1 MNGLRLYQAAPS
13 NIFDERQKQY
23 KAAIHSA
30 IQIIEA
36 QGFRLNSGPKH
47 FVCHDYAMPTCYRLY
62 TFVGKDDASKV
73 MELKVPVVDKALSFE
88 CNGNRWI
95 PIFQLCDIPIFLNE
109 TTNRVVMYNTYMTL
123 ELVCHSNYSMMF
135 MNYKQ
140 WPVLL
145 FLMASLGIESALD
158 TLQCKYVFIDRESSV
173 DRGYLARI
181 PITCDQDI
189 LILDIPEYFKMLLN
203 PFNAQT
209 NSYHRFVN
217 KVREYATFEE
227 VQEIL
232 MTAWEADNRVANLVK
247 HATIIDYA
255 TLQNGIFDKPV
266 SMVELLIGFYTMSIN
281 VENRKINDISRR
293 RVRLGEWLLY
303 KLSQQYRYN
312 LVNDEKKV
320 STDAILETI
329 SMDSRRMIDDCVN
342 PLSELSLMTRITLN
356 GSGGIIKES
365 CNAAVRNLHDSYK
378 GCIDPIDTPSGES
391 IGLSQHIVPTA
402 LIQKGLL
409 VRRREVVSNAN
420 A

>member
-1 MNGLRLYQAAPS
+1 MNGLKLYEAAPS

-23 KAAIHSA
+23 KAAINSA
-30 IQIIEA
+30 IKIIEA
-36 QGFRLNSGPKH
+36 QGFDLSKNHKH

-62 TFVGKDDASKV
+62 SFIGRDDNSKV
-73 MELKVPVVDKALSFE
+73 MELKVPVVDKSLSFE
-88 CNGNRWI
+88 SNGNRWI

-109 TTNRVVMYNTYMTL
+109 STNRVVMYNTYMTI
-123 ELVCHSNYSMMF
+123 ELTCDSNYSMMF

-145 FLMASLGIESALD
+145 FLMASMGIESALD
-158 TLQCKYVFIDRESSV
+158 TLQCKYTFVDKEVDLDRECMT
-173 DRGYLARI
+173 RI

-189 LILDIPEYFKMLLN
+189 AIFEIPEYFSVLLD
-203 PFNAQT
+203 PFVTQESN
-209 NSYHRFVN
+209 NYSKFVS
-217 KVREYATFEE
+217 KIREYSTFEE
-227 VQEIL
+227 VQEVM
-232 MTAWEADNRVANLVK
+232 MTAWEADNRITNIIK
-247 HATIIDYA
+247 QSTIIDYA
-255 TLQNGIFDKPV
+255 TLQNGVFDKPV
-266 SMVELLIGFYTMSIN
+266 TMIELLVGFFTMSIN

-342 PLSELSLMTRITLN
+342 PLSELSLMARITLN

-409 VRRREVVSNAN
+409 VRRREVTLNA
-420 A
+420 